1 MKVATRGSLTL
12 FAITRFRQTP
22 KPLAERPD
30 AGSFRSYSRV
40 TPRGSHSIQSSRNRI
55 ARLLR
60 FAYGIASRSLV
71 RPAQTLSTVGSN
83 PDFALSVTWLK
94 P

>member
-30 AGSFRSYSRV
+30 AGSFRSYSV

-60 FAYGIASRSLV
+60 FAYGIASRSLM